1 MKEARD
7 PIPSL
12 AELYEDV
19 WFRLSNAASRAR
31 DEWHL
36 PVLATTGSN
45 GYPEARVVVLRSVDR
60 SSRLINCHT
69 DARSPKVK
77 EICESPLAS
86 WVFYERESRVQLR
99 LGGAT
104 TVHTTDEVAD
114 ASWAATEL
122 SSRRC
127 YLAPHGPS
135 EHLSEWNPNLPPDL
149 LKSAPVEEESLPGRP
164 NFTVLR
170 TKIEWMERLEL
181 HHAGHIRSRWTWSDD
196 GEVAGRWLAP

>member
-1 MKEARD
+1 MTDTRD

-12 AELYEDV
+12 DELYEDV
-19 WFRLSNAASRAR
+19 WFRLMTAAGRAR

-36 PVLATTGSN
+36 PVLATTGFN
-45 GYPEARVVVLRSVDR
+45 GCPEARVVVLRSVDR

-69 DARSPKVK
+69 DFRSPKVK
-77 EICESPLAS
+77 EIRQSPMAS

-99 LGGAT
+99 LGGTT
-104 TVHTTDEVAD
+104 TVHNDDEVAD

-127 YLAPHGPS
+127 YLAPHAPS
-135 EHLSEWNPNLPPDL
+135 GMLDEWNPNLPPDL

-164 NFTVLR
+164 NFTVIR
-170 TKIEWMERLEL
+170 TRIEWMERLEL
-181 HHAGHIRSRWTWSDD
+181 HHAGHIRARWTWSND
-196 GEVAGRWLAP
+196 GEVLGRWLAP